1 MIIKEQMIPL
11 KLYKHNTQIV
21 QCVLLEK
28 SNYLVLKKT
37 LTNIDILV
45 TNKF

>member
-11 KLYKHNTQIV
+11 KLYKYNTQIV
-21 QCVLLEK
+21 QCVILEK
-28 SNYLVLKKT
+28 NNHLVLKKT
-37 LTNIDILV
+37 LNNIDILV